1 MSRVSIARPMH
12 VVGWVTALVALAWFA
27 TTQTGSEVDLRFAGW
42 VRDLRAGT
50 FNGDLDG
57 LFLGVTEV
65 FRPIFVAPA
74 AAIGALLLW
83 RRLRDMAL
91 LVPLAFATSIAMT
104 YAMKWVL
111 DRDRPAGGLR
121 ISELPALHD
130 AAFPSAHVAG
140 VTGTGM
146 ALVQVLVPMVRRG
159 MAKALQWA
167 VIALIGVVALS
178 RVWVGAHWLTDV
190 AGGLAAGIV
199 GLIVALLVMRS
210 APVRRMM
217 VGGRR
222 F

>member
-1 MSRVSIARPMH
+1 
-12 VVGWVTALVALAWFA
+12 
-27 TTQTGSEVDLRFAGW
+27 
-42 VRDLRAGT
+42 
-50 FNGDLDG
+50 
-57 LFLGVTEV
+57 
-65 FRPIFVAPA
+65 
-74 AAIGALLLW
+74 
-83 RRLRDMAL
+83 
-91 LVPLAFATSIAMT
+91 
-104 YAMKWVL
+104 MKGVL

-121 ISELPALHD
+121 VSELPALHD

-199 GLIVALLVMRS
+199 GLIIARVVMRS
-210 APVRRMM
+210 APVRRMIAC
-217 VGGRR
+217 GRR
-222 F
+222 FETG